1 MNAPGKGILKIVSIM
16 YIIFGSIF
24 ALLMLLSLFL
34 GSLLASWAG
43 SLFGA
48 FSALVGGLLFVAFLI
63 PAAVDLIVG
72 IIGFKNSDVPSKAQ
86 FYIVTGIVLTALTLI
101 LLMFSFTIWGVIM
114 FAMPVLYIVGGY
126 MNKNTAPQGKLK
138 E

>member
-1 MNAPGKGILKIVSIM
+1 MNVNAPGKGILKIVSIM

-24 ALLMLLSLFL
+24 ALLMVLSLFL
-34 GSLLASWAG
+34 GSVLASWAG

-48 FSALVGGLLFVAFLI
+48 FSALVGGTLFVIFLI

-72 IIGFKNSDVPSKAQ
+72 IIGIKNADIPSKAQ
-86 FYIVTGIVLTALTLI
+86 FFIVTGIILTALTLI

-126 MNKNTAPQGKLK
+126 MNKNAAKPDKL
-138 E
+138 

>member
-24 ALLMLLSLFL
+24 ALMMLLSLFL

-43 SLFGA
+43 SLLGA
-48 FSALVGGLLFVAFLI
+48 FSAIVGGLLFVIFLI

-72 IIGFKNSDVPSKAQ
+72 IIGFKNSDIPSKAQ
-86 FYIVTGIVLTALTLI
+86 YFIVTGIVLTALTLV

-126 MNKNTAPQGKLK
+126 MNKNAAPPEKLK
-138 E
+138 

>member
-1 MNAPGKGILKIVSIM
+1 MNAPGKGILKIVSIL
-16 YIIFGSIF
+16 YIIFGSLF

-34 GSLLASWAG
+34 GSVLASWAG
-43 SLFGA
+43 SFFGGI
-48 FSALVGGLLFVAFLI
+48 SALIGGLLFVMFLI

-72 IIGFKNSDVPSKAQ
+72 IIGLKNSEVPSKAQ
-86 FYIVTGIVLTALTLI
+86 FFIVTGIVLTALTLI

-126 MNKNTAPQGKLK
+126 MNKNAAKPDKL
-138 E
+138 

>member
-24 ALLMLLSLFL
+24 ALMMLLSLFL

-43 SLFGA
+43 SLLGA
-48 FSALVGGLLFVAFLI
+48 FSAIVGGLLFVIFLI

-72 IIGFKNSDVPSKAQ
+72 IIGFKNSDIPSKAQ
-86 FYIVTGIVLTALTLI
+86 YFIVTGIVLTALTLI

-126 MNKNTAPQGKLK
+126 MNKNAAPPEKLK
-138 E
+138 